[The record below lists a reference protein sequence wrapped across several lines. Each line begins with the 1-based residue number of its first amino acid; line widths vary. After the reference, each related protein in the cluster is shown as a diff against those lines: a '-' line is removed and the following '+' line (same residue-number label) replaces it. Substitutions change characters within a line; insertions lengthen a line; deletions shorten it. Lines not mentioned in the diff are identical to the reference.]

1 MRHDAPVSAPAP
13 APGPLTTARTRLEPW
28 VERAADS
35 VLGRLWARLV
45 ELEFIDRAVA
55 LAAKAFVALFPL
67 LLAVNALAPP
77 AVSQGMREGIRD
89 RLSLSGTSADVV
101 SESLVTAEAFR
112 SATGFFGLLLLVF
125 YATTF
130 ATALQR
136 VFLRTWRRPPSRGI
150 KQVRGLAWIGGA
162 VGYLLMISGVRWLL
176 DGDVADRVTVVLGLA
191 GSFGLWWWSQYVLLY
206 GQVRWRVLVAPA
218 AAIAGGTFALRALDG
233 RLAAALPGGQPGA
246 VRLLRGGDDP
256 GLLAGR
262 LRLRDRGR
270 LRRRAGARRGSR
282 ATRPVG
288 PRSRRRGAAA
298 GAAAPLPAPT
308 GPLTL
313 GRALGRGSARS
324 DAAPEPGP
332 LPESDS

>member
-1 MRHDAPVSAPAP
+1 MGHDAPVSAPT
-13 APGPLTTARTRLEPW
+13 PGPLTTARARLAPW
-28 VERAADS
+28 GERVADS

-45 ELEFIDRAVA
+45 EMEFIDRAVA

-67 LLAVNALAPP
+67 LLAVSALAPP
-77 AVSQGMREGIRD
+77 AVSQGLREGVRE
-89 RLSLSGTSADVV
+89 RLSLSGTSADAV

-162 VGYLLMISGVRWLL
+162 VGYVLMISGVRWLL
-176 DGDVADRVTVVLGLA
+176 DGDLGDRVTVVVGLA

-206 GQVRWRVLVAPA
+206 GQVRWRALVAPA
-218 AAIAGGTFALRALDG
+218 AAIAGGTFLYALSTAVWLPRTLEVNQAQFGFFGVAMTVVSWLVGSAFVLVVGSAVGPVLAEDPG
-233 RLAAALPGGQPGA
+233 RVGRWVRGPADDVLRPGALP
-246 VRLLRGGDDP
+246 
-256 GLLAGR
+256 
-262 LRLRDRGR
+262 
-270 LRRRAGARRGSR
+270 
-282 ATRPVG
+282 
-288 PRSRRRGAAA
+288 
-298 GAAAPLPAPT
+298 PLPEPT

-313 GRALGRGSARS
+313 GRAMGRGAARA
-324 DAAPEPGP
+324 DAAPEAGP

>member
-1 MRHDAPVSAPAP
+1 MRHDAPVTAPSP
-13 APGPLTTARTRLEPW
+13 RPLATARARLEPW
-28 VERAADS
+28 VERATDS
-35 VLGRLWARLV
+35 VLGRLWARLI

-67 LLAVNALAPP
+67 ILAVNAFAPSG
-77 AVSQGMREGIRD
+77 VSQGMREGLRD
-89 RLSLSGTSADVV
+89 RLSLSGTSADAV

-112 SATGFFGLLLLVF
+112 SATGFFGMLLLVF

-136 VFLRTWRRPPSRGI
+136 VFLRAWRRPPSRGI
-150 KQVRGLAWIGGA
+150 KQIRGLAWIGGA
-162 VGYLLMISGVRWLL
+162 VGYVLMISGVRWLL
-176 DGDVADRVTVVLGLA
+176 DGDLADRVSVVIAIA

-206 GQVRWRVLVAPA
+206 GQVRWRALVAPA
-218 AAIAGGTFALRALDG
+218 AAIAGGTALFALSTAIWLPRSLEVNQAQFGFFGVAMTLVSWLVGSAFVIVVGSAVGPVLAEDPG
-233 RLAAALPGGQPGA
+233 RLGRW
-246 VRLLRGGDDP
+246 VRGPAGEVLRP
-256 GLLAGR
+256 
-262 LRLRDRGR
+262 
-270 LRRRAGARRGSR
+270 
-282 ATRPVG
+282 
-288 PRSRRRGAAA
+288 

-324 DAAPEPGP
+324 DAAAGP